1 MAIECDDEDGL
12 ARGFDKYH
20 KIPMRDTVEEENVIK
35 GVREVCQFLG
45 KYFHSVI
52 FTSQRELEIDQQR
65 FRFHFS
71 DDARLH
77 SQPTY
82 VHCKAGKSRSVTA
95 VMAYLI
101 HANHWPLARAYAFV
115 LDRRRGISPNI
126 GFVSELMNFEEEEL
140 GRKSLGVIPTA
151 NLPPSNHSSQ
161 APVLGTAG
169 ATPMATVAATNNA
182 GGANNSGEGFAPGHG
197 HSQSVI
203 VGGTP
208 YGSMMMGMNMTP
220 SMGGRRGAHHVRESL
235 PPAFSHQPASTTN
248 VISGNGGDGGD
259 DGAGSGFKEP
269 EVGDA
274 MAHAQEVEIKD
285 ADGRYRHARRAP
297 VDEHTLQ
304 PMRRASKAGLES
316 SNWTS

>member
-1 MAIECDDEDGL
+1 
-12 ARGFDKYH
+12 
-20 KIPMRDTVEEENVIK
+20 
-35 GVREVCQFLG
+35 
-45 KYFHSVI
+45 
-52 FTSQRELEIDQQR
+52 
-65 FRFHFS
+65 
-71 DDARLH
+71 
-77 SQPTY
+77 
-82 VHCKAGKSRSVTA
+82 
-95 VMAYLI
+95 MAYLI

-140 GRKSLGVIPTA
+140 GGKSLGVIPTA

-161 APVLGTAG
+161 APVLGNAG
-169 ATPMATVAATNNA
+169 ATPIATAAATNA
-182 GGANNSGEGFAPGHG
+182 GTSNNSGESFAPGHG

-208 YGSMMMGMNMTP
+208 YGSMMP
-220 SMGGRRGAHHVRESL
+220 SMSGRRGAHQIRESL
-235 PPAFSHQPASTTN
+235 PPTFSHQPASTAN
-248 VISGNGGDGGD
+248 VISGSSVNGAD

-269 EVGDA
+269 EVGDG

-297 VDEHTLQ
+297 VDEYTLQ
-304 PMRRASKAGLES
+304 PTRRASKAGLES